1 MNSLNKL
8 TPTRNKNGVNP
19 IIINQETADTYL
31 TNYGLSALVSAGDT
45 LDFQGTI
52 IPANGLSKI
61 LINKAVNIIT
71 STNDGRI
78 DTLNEIT
85 FNKGASGSNV
95 TGLYTY
101 NTQFYVKGANHI
113 FFNNIT
119 NNVSDASIGSQQ
131 GQTSIREGSSHII
144 INNSVFHTKNSGGHS
159 TLVFAWCDHSL
170 VDNCTI
176 IGEGNVGNIFYYTRY
191 NVDIPSGIIPNTNN
205 TLRNT
210 TIIGPNDATGISY
223 GIGISGKDILIENCS
238 IHYKG
243 RGIRAQSGF
252 GSGSDPTD
260 LLNITIR
267 YNKLYEGCGITA
279 IPNTFVYNNTIYG
292 NGVLST
298 GDGIYVNNTV
308 YGTIS
313 VYTPGGTVE
322 NNTASSAEVYSNTR
336 LASNIINGD
345 INVFPQSSLRDFTS
359 NSIVENNIVSGNIIV
374 KGYSTLKLAKNNQII
389 GNNVTWNISLTYSDG
404 NIVQD
409 NRVNDQIFITITAQ
423 NNIITKNTV
432 ITTKDYA
439 VTVANRYNN
448 ITYNYLVSGSYYGDK
463 AVQDTSSDGQATV
476 LNNGPFAEL
485 NVTMDNYSNFFNDE
499 GVFTV
504 IIYDETN
511 ITLQGEFTAVIMK
524 FNSGKYN
531 IRGFDEN
538 TILKDSIIIA
548 TDNAQLTLSN
558 LTFTIS
564 NDNTFENT
572 VLSLESSNNKVFN
585 VTIVNEEALTTRTVA
600 VKNLQTITHSVIVK

>member
-1 MNSLNKL
+1 M
-8 TPTRNKNGVNP
+8 
-19 IIINQETADTYL
+19 
-31 TNYGLSALVSAGDT
+31 
-45 LDFQGTI
+45 
-52 IPANGLSKI
+52 
-61 LINKAVNIIT
+61 
-71 STNDGRI
+71 
-78 DTLNEIT
+78 
-85 FNKGASGSNV
+85 
-95 TGLYTY
+95 
-101 NTQFYVKGANHI
+101 
-113 FFNNIT
+113 
-119 NNVSDASIGSQQ
+119 
-131 GQTSIREGSSHII
+131 
-144 INNSVFHTKNSGGHS
+144 
-159 TLVFAWCDHSL
+159 
-170 VDNCTI
+170 
-176 IGEGNVGNIFYYTRY
+176 
-191 NVDIPSGIIPNTNN
+191 
-205 TLRNT
+205 
-210 TIIGPNDATGISY
+210 
-223 GIGISGKDILIENCS
+223 
-238 IHYKG
+238 
-243 RGIRAQSGF
+243 
-252 GSGSDPTD
+252 
-260 LLNITIR
+260 
-267 YNKLYEGCGITA
+267 
-279 IPNTFVYNNTIYG
+279 
-292 NGVLST
+292 
-298 GDGIYVNNTV
+298 
-308 YGTIS
+308 
-313 VYTPGGTVE
+313 
-322 NNTASSAEVYSNTR
+322 
-336 LASNIINGD
+336 
-345 INVFPQSSLRDFTS
+345 
-359 NSIVENNIVSGNIIV
+359 
-374 KGYSTLKLAKNNQII
+374 
-389 GNNVTWNISLTYSDG
+389 
-404 NIVQD
+404 QD